1 MSKLITYHEQGDI
14 GYITLSRPEKR
25 NALNSEMVEEFQRIL
40 PTKNIPTWIILSGE
54 DCFCAGADLS
64 EWVALS
70 FDPKKLQEITQRA
83 RSLFQQLYDHPSK
96 LIAAIEQLALGG
108 GAELAYT
115 CDYRIAGEH
124 AKIGQ
129 PEVTLGFSPGAY
141 ATRFLPEKIGFQ
153 RTAEL
158 VLTGNQISARNSFEW
173 GLIDA
178 VVEDGQ
184 ALVAAEEFTRSPKI
198 TPPQDSCSRDESIEL
213 QWDPNGIV
221 PEYTYQ
227 AALCAL
233 RDPSREYPLFLETL
247 LNEETKRRIT
257 ERFGKWTGIKN
268 SSN

>member
-25 NALNSEMVEEFQRIL
+25 NALNSAMVEEFQRVL
-40 PTKNIPTWIILSGE
+40 PVQNAPPWIILSGE

-70 FDPKKLQEITQRA
+70 FDPQKMQEITQRA
-83 RSLFQQLYDHPSK
+83 RGLFQQLYNHPSR
-96 LIAAIEQLALGG
+96 LIAAIERLALGG
-108 GAELAYT
+108 GAELSYA

-141 ATRFLPEKIGFQ
+141 ATRFLPERIGFQ
-153 RTAEL
+153 HAAEL
-158 VLTGNQISARNSFEW
+158 VLTGRQITAREGYEI
-173 GLIDA
+173 GLVDL

-184 ALVAAEEFTRSPKI
+184 ARAAAEEFTRNPRDTQPKV
-198 TPPQDSCSRDESIEL
+198 SCSREESLQL
-213 QWDPNGIV
+213 QWDPQGIV
-221 PEYTYQ
+221 PEYTYR
-227 AALCAL
+227 AARCAL
-233 RDPSREYPLFLETL
+233 RDPSKEYAFFLETL

-257 ERFGKWTGIKN
+257 KRFGR
-268 SSN
+268 